1 MRRLLLPAALL
12 LIGPVR
18 VEAQCLAVRA
28 GSPYDFVAASN
39 TLFQTDFSGDAIGEF
54 PKGLEFKTGAM
65 EVAEWQ
71 GKRALKASAASALAI
86 PLAGTLPESFTV
98 EVGVVNRNT
107 KQVGAYTVKIYGG
120 RNFLSDFATAAT
132 RANYGTF
139 SWEVS
144 GGGAS
149 AEGALT
155 SDDADAC
162 MGQEQSIRL
171 QVDGS
176 RLKLFADQRRLAS
189 VPNANFLR
197 ARGIVIALEGRDDA
211 DNAVYLTGIRVAAG
225 SQTVAQGATGAPA
238 APNLP
243 ITVRP
248 DPSLPITVR
257 PSEPG
262 TATNGTPTATAPT
275 PTSAAVTPMPTS
287 VGTTPTGV
295 KATSPTS
302 ATSPTATPTAAT
314 TAVAPTTTDGM
325 SKASAAAATP
335 MTAPANFG
343 GVAIG
348 SGKVQLVWSPVPG
361 AAAYQ
366 VYYTTPTYSTPVPVN
381 LQPITD
387 TTLTTRELNE
397 GSVTLTVVANFGA
410 TPQDN
415 GPWGPKSAPVTL
427 AVPRYMGKYR
437 VSILGFKVN
446 NETFDNPVET
456 DGKRDEVYVT
466 ADVQAFDSLDAPVGS
481 PRSIRTFTYGDV
493 NNAAWQNSQNEYY
506 RIKAGTASALGG
518 LKTGDGYPNGV
529 DPWRRTTPNDYDRLL
544 PLLVWQGELIED
556 VNSVAIAPAIMESDD
571 TPGTP
576 VLSQFVASFGAGLA
590 PRLPTVQEV
599 MVGGRKLLIPV
610 AKRVPTP
617 PVAIPNDFAMA
628 LASAALAL
636 SKLTTPYAS
645 AATAK
650 LQSVRAMMQNADAA
664 YTAYVQTLIGSA
676 LIAAN
681 TKDRPVGASV
691 GADGATRFVPW
702 LLNLTYTTAEDI
714 IAGRGTY
721 AVQPGIIAIPYRD
734 AFAGGIGHY
743 TLYLE
748 VKRF

>member
-1 MRRLLLPAALL
+1 MTRLLLPAALL

-18 VEAQCLAVRA
+18 AEAQCLAART

-54 PKGLEFKTGAM
+54 PKALEFKTGAM

-86 PLAGTLPESFTV
+86 PLAGPLPESFTV

-171 QVDGS
+171 RVDGS
-176 RLKLFADQRRLAS
+176 RLKLYADQRRLAS
-189 VPNANFLR
+189 VPNASFLR

-211 DNAVYLTGIRVAAG
+211 DNAVYLTGIRVAGG
-225 SQTVAQGATGAPA
+225 SQAVAQATAPSPA
-238 APNLP
+238 
-243 ITVRP
+243 
-248 DPSLPITVR
+248 
-257 PSEPG
+257 G
-262 TATNGTPTATAPT
+262 TTITPTTASVATAPT
-275 PTSAAVTPMPTS
+275 GAIATDPRGPTNV
-287 VGTTPTGV
+287 
-295 KATSPTS
+295 
-302 ATSPTATPTAAT
+302 AT
-314 TAVAPTTTDGM
+314 TGIAPTTADGI
-325 SKASAAAATP
+325 SKGSAAGTTT
-335 MTAPANFG
+335 MTAPSNFG
-343 GVAIG
+343 GVAIRG
-348 SGKVQLVWSPVPG
+348 GKVQLVWSPVPG
-361 AAAYQ
+361 AVGYQ
-366 VYYTTPTYSTPVPVN
+366 VYYTTPTYATPVSVN

-397 GSVTLTVVANFGA
+397 GPVTLTVVANFGA
-410 TPQDN
+410 TAQDN
-415 GPWGPKSAPVTL
+415 GPWGPKSTPVTL
-427 AVPRYMGKYR
+427 TVPRYMGRYQ
-437 VSILGFKVN
+437 VSVVGFKVN

-466 ADVQAFDSLDAPVGS
+466 ADAQEFDSLDAPVGKPKS
-481 PRSIRTFTYGDV
+481 VRTFTYGDV
-493 NNAAWQNSQNEYY
+493 NNTAWQNSQNEFY
-506 RIKAGTASALGG
+506 RIKAGTASPLGG

-529 DPWRRTTPNDYDRLL
+529 DPWRRTTPNVYDRML

-571 TPGTP
+571 KPGTP
-576 VLSQFVASFGAGLA
+576 VLSQFVASFGMGLA

-599 MVGGRKLLIPV
+599 VVAGRKLLVPV
-610 AKRVPTP
+610 AKRTPTP
-617 PVAIPNDFAMA
+617 PVAGPNEFT
-628 LASAALAL
+628 AALAGVAQAL
-636 SKLTTPYAS
+636 SKS
-645 AATAK
+645 AMPSAMTAYGK
-650 LQSVRAMMQNADAA
+650 IQAVRTAMQNADAA

-691 GADGATRFVPW
+691 GADGATRFAPL
-702 LLNLTYTTAEDI
+702 LLNLTYATAEAI
-714 IAGRGTY
+714 IAGQGTY
-721 AVQPGIIAIPYRD
+721 ALQQGIIAVPYKD

-743 TLYLE
+743 TLYIE
-748 VKRF
+748 VKRL

>member
-1 MRRLLLPAALL
+1 MTRLLLPAALL
-12 LIGPVR
+12 LIAPVR
-18 VEAQCLAVRA
+18 AETQCLAART
-28 GSPYDFVAASN
+28 GSAYDFVAASN
-39 TLFQTDFSGDAIGEF
+39 TLFQTDFAGDDIGDF

-65 EVAEWQ
+65 EIAEWQ
-71 GKRALKASAASALAI
+71 GKRALKASAPSALAV
-86 PLAGTLPESFTV
+86 PLAGTLPETFTV
-98 EVGVVNRNT
+98 ELGVVNRNT

-176 RLKLFADQRRLAS
+176 RLKLYADQRRLAS
-189 VPNANFLR
+189 VPNASFLR

-211 DNAVYLTGIRVAAG
+211 DNAVYLTGIRIAGG
-225 SQTVAQGATGAPA
+225 SQTVAQASTPAPP

-248 DPSLPITVR
+248 DPNLPITVR
-257 PSEPG
+257 PSDPG
-262 TATNGTPTATAPT
+262 AGA
-275 PTSAAVTPMPTS
+275 
-287 VGTTPTGV
+287 
-295 KATSPTS
+295 
-302 ATSPTATPTAAT
+302 TATPTASAPTPTGTAITPTTTSVATAPTGATATNPSGPTNAAT
-314 TAVAPTTTDGM
+314 TGIAPTTDGI
-325 SKASAAAATP
+325 SKASAAGATP
-335 MTAPANFG
+335 MTAPSNFG

-348 SGKVQLVWSPVPG
+348 GGKVQLVWSPVPG
-361 AAAYQ
+361 AVAYQ
-366 VYYTTPTYSTPVPVN
+366 VYYTTPTYPTPVPVN

-410 TPQDN
+410 APQDN
-415 GPWGPKSAPVTL
+415 GPWGPKSTPVTL
-427 AVPRYMGKYR
+427 AVPRYMGRYQ
-437 VSILGFKVN
+437 VSVLGFKVN

-481 PRSIRTFTYGDV
+481 PKSVRTFTYGDV
-493 NNAAWQNSQNEYY
+493 NNTAWQNSQNEYY
-506 RIKAGTASALGG
+506 RIKAGTASPLGG

-529 DPWRRTTPNDYDRLL
+529 DPWRRTTPNVYDRML

-556 VNSVAIAPAIMESDD
+556 VNSVAVAPAIMESDD
-571 TPGTP
+571 KPGTP
-576 VLSQFVASFGAGLA
+576 VLRQFVASFGMGLA
-590 PRLPTVQEV
+590 PRLPAVQEV
-599 MVGGRKLLIPV
+599 LVAGRKLLVPV
-610 AKRVPTP
+610 AKRTPTP
-617 PVAIPNDFAMA
+617 PVGRPNEFT
-628 LASAALAL
+628 AALAAVAQAL
-636 SKLTTPYAS
+636 SK
-645 AATAK
+645 AATPNAMTAFGK
-650 LQSVRAMMQNADAA
+650 IQAVRTAMQNADAT

-691 GADGATRFVPW
+691 GPDGATRFAPW

-714 IAGRGTY
+714 IAGRGSY
-721 AVQPGIIAIPYRD
+721 ALQPGIVAVPYKD
-734 AFAGGIGHY
+734 AFAGGIGSY
-743 TLYLE
+743 TLYIE

>member
-1 MRRLLLPAALL
+1 MTRLLLPAALL
-12 LIGPVR
+12 VIVPVR
-18 VEAQCLAVRA
+18 AEAQCLAARA

-71 GKRALKASAASALAI
+71 GKRALKASAPSALAV
-86 PLAGTLPESFTV
+86 PLAGPLPESFTV
-98 EVGVVNRNT
+98 EVGIVNRNT

-120 RNFLSDFATAAT
+120 RNFLSDFATTAT

-144 GGGAS
+144 GGGVS

-171 QVDGS
+171 HVDGP
-176 RLKLFADQRRLAS
+176 RLKLYADQRRLAS
-189 VPNANFLR
+189 VPNASFQR

-211 DNAVYLTGIRVAAG
+211 ANAVYLTGIRVAGG
-225 SQTVAQGATGAPA
+225 SQAVAQGAPSTSAPPSVPTTTVRPD
-238 APNLP
+238 PNLP
-243 ITVRP
+243 ITVKP
-248 DPSLPITVR
+248 AG
-257 PSEPG
+257 PG
-262 TATNGTPTATAPT
+262 EAT
-275 PTSAAVTPMPTS
+275 
-287 VGTTPTGV
+287 
-295 KATSPTS
+295 
-302 ATSPTATPTAAT
+302 TATPTTAT
-314 TAVAPTTTDGM
+314 TGIAPTATDGI
-325 SKASAAAATP
+325 SKASAAGTTA

-348 SGKVQLVWSPVPG
+348 AGKVQLVWSPVPG
-361 AAAYQ
+361 AVAYQ
-366 VYYTTPTYSTPVPVN
+366 VYYTTPTYATPVSVN

-415 GPWGPKSAPVTL
+415 GPWGPKSAPVALT
-427 AVPRYMGKYR
+427 VPRYMGKYQ
-437 VSILGFKVN
+437 VAVLGFKVN

-466 ADVQAFDSLDAPVGS
+466 ADVQQFDSLDAPVGTPKS
-481 PRSIRTFTYGDV
+481 LRTFTYGDV
-493 NNAAWQNSQNEYY
+493 NNTAWQNSQNEFY
-506 RIKAGTASALGG
+506 RIKAGTASPLGG

-529 DPWRRTTPNDYDRLL
+529 DPWRRTTPNVYDRLL

-556 VNSVAIAPAIMESDD
+556 INSVAIAPAIMESDD
-571 TPGTP
+571 KPGTP
-576 VLSQFVASFGAGLA
+576 VLSQFVASFGMGLA
-590 PRLPTVQEV
+590 PRLPTVREV
-599 MVGGRKLLIPV
+599 MIAGRRLLVSV
-610 AKRVPTP
+610 AKRTPTP
-617 PVAIPNDFAMA
+617 PVARPNEFA
-628 LASAALAL
+628 AALAGVAQAL
-636 SKLTTPYAS
+636 SN
-645 AATAK
+645 AATPN
-650 LQSVRAMMQNADAA
+650 AMTAFGKVQAIRTAMQNADAA

-681 TKDRPVGASV
+681 TKDRPVGSSV
-691 GADGATRFVPW
+691 GSDGATRFDPW

-721 AVQPGIIAIPYRD
+721 ALQPGIVAVPYKD
-734 AFAGGIGHY
+734 AFAGGIGNY

>member
-1 MRRLLLPAALL
+1 MRRLLLAMALL
-12 LIGPVR
+12 VVGAVR
-18 VEAQCLAVRA
+18 TGAQCLAARA

-71 GKRALKASAASALAI
+71 GKRALKASAPSALAV
-86 PLAGTLPESFTV
+86 PLTGALPESFTV

-162 MGQEQSIRL
+162 MGQEQSIRV

-176 RLKLFADQRRLAS
+176 RLKLYADQRRLAS
-189 VPNANFLR
+189 VPNANFMR
-197 ARGIVIALEGRDDA
+197 APGLVIALEGRDDA
-211 DNAVYLTGIRVAAG
+211 DNAVYLTGIRIAGG
-225 SQTVAQGATGAPA
+225 SQTVAQASTPA
-238 APNLP
+238 SPPPPNLP

-248 DPSLPITVR
+248 DPNLPITVR

-262 TATNGTPTATAPT
+262 TATTATPTATAPT
-275 PTSAAVTPMPTS
+275 PATTTITPTTGSSGAA
-287 VGTTPTGV
+287 PTGV
-295 KATSPTS
+295 KTTSPTS
-302 ATSPTATPTAAT
+302 PTTPSI
-314 TAVAPTTTDGM
+314 APTTTDGIA
-325 SKASAAAATP
+325 KASAAGTPP

-348 SGKVQLVWSPVPG
+348 GGKVQLVWSAAPG
-361 AAAYQ
+361 AVAYQ
-366 VYYTTPTYSTPVPVN
+366 VYYTTPTYPTPVPVN
-381 LQPITD
+381 LQPVTD

-427 AVPRYMGKYR
+427 AVPRYMGKYQ
-437 VSILGFKVN
+437 VAILGFKVN

-466 ADVQAFDSLDAPVGS
+466 ADVQAFDSLDAPVGT
-481 PRSIRTFTYGDV
+481 PRSVRTFTYGDV
-493 NNAAWQNSQNEYY
+493 NSPAWQNSQNEYY
-506 RIKAGTASALGG
+506 RIKAGTASPLGG

-529 DPWRRTTPNDYDRLL
+529 DPWRRTTPNVYDRLL

-571 TPGTP
+571 KPGTP
-576 VLSQFVASFGAGLA
+576 VLSQFVASFGVGLA

-599 MVGGRKLLIPV
+599 MVAGRKLLVPV
-610 AKRVPTP
+610 AKRAPTP
-617 PVAIPNDFAMA
+617 AVARPNEFTTA
-628 LASAALAL
+628 LAGVAQAL
-636 SKLTTPYAS
+636 SQTVTPNAM
-645 AATAK
+645 TALGK
-650 LQSVRAMMQNADAA
+650 IQLVRTAMQNADAA

-691 GADGATRFVPW
+691 GPDGATRFSPW
-702 LLNLTYTTAEDI
+702 LLNLTYATAEEI
-714 IAGRGTY
+714 IAGRGSY
-721 AVQPGIIAIPYRD
+721 ALQPGIIAVPYKD

-743 TLYLE
+743 TLYIE

>member
-1 MRRLLLPAALL
+1 
-12 LIGPVR
+12 
-18 VEAQCLAVRA
+18 
-28 GSPYDFVAASN
+28 VAASN

-71 GKRALKASAASALAI
+71 GKRALKASAPSALAV
-86 PLAGTLPESFTV
+86 PLTGALPESFTV

-162 MGQEQSIRL
+162 MGQEQSIRV

-176 RLKLFADQRRLAS
+176 RLKLYADQRRLAS
-189 VPNANFLR
+189 VPNANFMR
-197 ARGIVIALEGRDDA
+197 APGLVIALEGRDDA
-211 DNAVYLTGIRVAAG
+211 DNAVYLTGIRIAG
-225 SQTVAQGATGAPA
+225 GRRAVAQASTPA
-238 APNLP
+238 SPPPPNLP

-248 DPSLPITVR
+248 DPNLPITVR

-262 TATNGTPTATAPT
+262 TATTATPTATAPT
-275 PTSAAVTPMPTS
+275 PATTTITPTTGSSGAA
-287 VGTTPTGV
+287 PTGV
-295 KATSPTS
+295 KTTSPTS
-302 ATSPTATPTAAT
+302 PTTPSI
-314 TAVAPTTTDGM
+314 APTTTDGIA
-325 SKASAAAATP
+325 KASAAGTPP

-348 SGKVQLVWSPVPG
+348 GGKVQLVWSAAPG
-361 AAAYQ
+361 AVAYQ
-366 VYYTTPTYSTPVPVN
+366 VYYTTPTYPTPVPVN
-381 LQPITD
+381 LQPVTD

-427 AVPRYMGKYR
+427 AVPRYMGKYQ
-437 VSILGFKVN
+437 VAILGFKVN

-466 ADVQAFDSLDAPVGS
+466 ADVQAFDSLDAPVGT
-481 PRSIRTFTYGDV
+481 PRSVRTFTYGDV
-493 NNAAWQNSQNEYY
+493 NSPAWQNSQNEYY
-506 RIKAGTASALGG
+506 RIKGGTASPLGG

-529 DPWRRTTPNDYDRLL
+529 DPWRRTTPNVYDRLL

-571 TPGTP
+571 KPGTP
-576 VLSQFVASFGAGLA
+576 VLSQFVASFGVGLA

-599 MVGGRKLLIPV
+599 MVAGRKLLVPV
-610 AKRVPTP
+610 AKRAPTP
-617 PVAIPNDFAMA
+617 AVARPNEFTTA
-628 LASAALAL
+628 LAGVAQAL
-636 SKLTTPYAS
+636 SQTVTPNAM
-645 AATAK
+645 TALGK
-650 LQSVRAMMQNADAA
+650 IQLVRTAMQNADAA

-691 GADGATRFVPW
+691 GPDGATRFSPW
-702 LLNLTYTTAEDI
+702 LLNLTYATAEEI
-714 IAGRGTY
+714 IAGRGSY
-721 AVQPGIIAIPYRD
+721 ALQPGIIAVPYKD

-743 TLYLE
+743 TLYIE